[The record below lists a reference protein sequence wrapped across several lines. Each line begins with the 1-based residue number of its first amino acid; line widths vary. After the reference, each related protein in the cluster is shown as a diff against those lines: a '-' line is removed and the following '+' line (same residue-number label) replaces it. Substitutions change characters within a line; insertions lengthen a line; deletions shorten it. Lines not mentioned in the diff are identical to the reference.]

1 MMAGLSG
8 VRMWLGV
15 AGVLVAA
22 AAVGTGSHLAGWVAV
37 LLLGAALAVRLS
49 RRRKAAPPGP
59 PEETDGE
66 AETKS
71 GGSAY

>member
-1 MMAGLSG
+1 MSG
-8 VRMWLGV
+8 DLPSARTWLGV

-22 AAVGTGSHLAGWVAV
+22 GAVGTGSHLAGWLAV
-37 LLLGAALAVRLS
+37 VLLGAALALRLT
-49 RRRKAAPPGP
+49 RRRRDHPPV
-59 PEETDGE
+59 PESEDGRD

>member
-1 MMAGLSG
+1 MAGLSG

-15 AGVLVAA
+15 AGVLVAAA

-49 RRRKAAPPGP
+49 RRRQAARPGP